1 MDVAV
6 WHVLK
11 IFFNDTIGFTHK
23 YNTYNTLW
31 FAGYT
36 YTLDYTCIDL
46 TAGSSTG
53 NENKMLLVCSKF

>member
-46 TAGSSTG
+46 TPGSSTG
-53 NENKMLLVCSKF
+53 N